1 MSTKQI
7 EALKL
12 ALEALRVARESVSE
26 WSSYAS
32 DYFKDKYD
40 LDGDFEA
47 IDASIEVIEAVLA
60 EQGCDYCNHPQYAGI
75 KCKNCGREQPA
86 QHRHISYVCP
96 QCYWS
101 LEEQPAPAPKVRE
114 QQEPVGH
121 GGRPMT
127 LRECMEAE
135 EPAGK
140 PWTGLTDEQIDRAI
154 AELGLNYLADAAN
167 NRAVLRELCRK
178 AAHGIKGDA

>member
-86 QHRHISYVCP
+86 Q
-96 QCYWS
+96 
-101 LEEQPAPAPKVRE
+101 
-114 QQEPVGH
+114 QEPFGYFRYDMRLDAWVQN
-121 GGRPMT
+121 
-127 LRECMEAE
+127 REGLPGTAFYTS
-135 EPAGK
+135 PSASK
-140 PWTGLTDEQIDRAI
+140 QWQGLTDEEIEQVCVPLGAAMLSFTEVARAI
-154 AELGLNYLADAAN
+154 EAK
-167 NRAVLRELCRK
+167 LREK
-178 AAHGIKGDA
+178 NA